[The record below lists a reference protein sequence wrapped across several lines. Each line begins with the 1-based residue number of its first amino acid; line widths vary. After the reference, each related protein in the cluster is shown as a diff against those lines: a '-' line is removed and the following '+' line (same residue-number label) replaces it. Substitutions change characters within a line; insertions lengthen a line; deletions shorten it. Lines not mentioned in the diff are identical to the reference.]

1 MSEKPLRILYLD
13 DSVAALSEVSQAL
26 TAEGHD
32 VRTAA
37 TVGEAAP
44 WLDVC
49 DIVIVD
55 FHMPGINGAE
65 ALRELQSRQG
75 AGQPGPVYYLYTTDT
90 TVAVQFRAHG
100 FHGAFTN
107 KGNVTTLSAQL
118 ATAARLLKM
127 RRFVARGSK
136 A

>member
-13 DSVAALSEVSQAL
+13 DSVAALAEVSAAL
-26 TAEGHD
+26 GAEGHD

-44 WLDVC
+44 WLEVT
-49 DIVIVD
+49 DIVIID

-65 ALRELQSRQG
+65 ALIELKRRVNSE
-75 AGQPGPVYYLYTTDT
+75 PGPTYYLYTTDT
-90 TVAVQFRAHG
+90 SIAVEFRKHG

-107 KGNVTTLSAQL
+107 KGNVATLSTQL

-127 RRFVARGSK
+127 RRFVSRSPTK
-136 A
+136 